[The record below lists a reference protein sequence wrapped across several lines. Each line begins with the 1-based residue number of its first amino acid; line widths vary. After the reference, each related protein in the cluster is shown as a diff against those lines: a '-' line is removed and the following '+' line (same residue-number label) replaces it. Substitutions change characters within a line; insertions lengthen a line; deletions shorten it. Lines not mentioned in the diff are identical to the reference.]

1 MAFYYQEE
9 LDNLSDETIKEL
21 ETYTEENFPDWVYYK
36 AVGEFQSIDDID
48 GDGERVLF
56 LENLGIDLGLD
67 KFNLTDIQSII
78 VGYMFINDL
87 FGRKYVDEVMEM
99 LEEED

>member
-1 MAFYYQEE
+1 MTFYYQEE
-9 LDNLSDETIKEL
+9 LDNLSDETIGEL

-36 AVGEFQSIDDID
+36 AVDEFQSIDDID
-48 GDGERVLF
+48 GDGARVLY

-78 VGYMFINDL
+78 VAYMFINDL

-99 LEEED
+99 LEED

>member
-9 LDNLSDETIKEL
+9 LDNISDETIGAI
-21 ETYTEENFPDWVYYK
+21 ETYTEENFPDWFYYK
-36 AVGEFQSIDDID
+36 AVDEFHSIDDID

-56 LENLGIDLGLD
+56 LENLGIDMRLD

-78 VGYMFINDL
+78 VSYMFVNDL
-87 FGRKYVDEVMEM
+87 FGRKYVDEIMEM
-99 LEEED
+99 LESDS

>member
-1 MAFYYQEE
+1 MTFYYQEE
-9 LDNLSDETIKEL
+9 LDNLSDETIGEI
-21 ETYTEENFPDWVYYK
+21 ETYIEEELPDWVYYK
-36 AVGEFQSIDDID
+36 AVDEFQSIDDID

-78 VGYMFINDL
+78 VAYMFINDL
-87 FGRKYVDEVMEM
+87 FGRKYVNEVMEM
-99 LEEED
+99 LEED